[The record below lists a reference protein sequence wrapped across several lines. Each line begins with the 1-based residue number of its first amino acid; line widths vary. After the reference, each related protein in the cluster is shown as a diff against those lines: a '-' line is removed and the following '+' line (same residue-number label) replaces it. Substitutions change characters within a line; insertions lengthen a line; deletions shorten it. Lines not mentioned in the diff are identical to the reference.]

1 MTDSPS
7 RATTRPA
14 QRVDSAAPDV
24 GFADLAERFPGGVL
38 SSDDDPMAARILG
51 AATRA
56 IAEKGFNGTN
66 IRDIGARGGMSSGS
80 LYNHFG
86 SKTDILATIALRG
99 MIALVAAC
107 EAARAEAGDDPRA
120 QLDALVAM
128 HVGIHAAHP
137 RESAIGNAELH
148 NLDADSYAEVV
159 AYRDRQ
165 ERLFTSTIE
174 AGIAQGVFATDI
186 PREAARFVIVAC
198 TGIARWYRPDGC
210 VDIDTMIARYQQ
222 LARSTAQAR
231 GAAPTDR

>member
-1 MTDSPS
+1 MTDSP
-7 RATTRPA
+7 PA
-14 QRVDSAAPDV
+14 
-24 GFADLAERFPGGVL
+24 ADLTDRFPGGVL
-38 SSDDDPMAARILG
+38 RGDDDPMAARILR
-51 AATRA
+51 AATGA

-86 SKTDILATIALRG
+86 SKADILATIALRG
-99 MIALVAAC
+99 MIALVTASQSAK
-107 EAARAEAGDDPRA
+107 AEAGSDPRA

-165 ERLFTSTIE
+165 EELFTSTIE
-174 AGIAQGVFATDI
+174 QGISQGVFATDI
-186 PREAARFVIVAC
+186 PREASRFIIVAC
-198 TGIARWYRPDGC
+198 TGIARWYRPDGRT
-210 VDIDTMIARYQQ
+210 DIDTMIARYQQ
-222 LARSTAQAR
+222 LARSTVGETSRQTMESPR
-231 GAAPTDR
+231 SDLR

>member
-1 MTDSPS
+1 MTDSP
-7 RATTRPA
+7 PA
-14 QRVDSAAPDV
+14 AAVPAAHRIDSADPGA
-24 GFADLAERFPGGVL
+24 ADLTERFPGGVL
-38 SSDDDPMAARILG
+38 RDEDDPMAARILR

-99 MIALVAAC
+99 MIALVTAC
-107 EAARAEAGDDPRA
+107 ERAKAEARNDPRA

-148 NLDADSYAEVV
+148 NLDGTSYAEVV
-159 AYRDRQ
+159 EYRDRQ
-165 ERLFTSTIE
+165 EHLFTSTIE
-174 AGIAQGVFATDI
+174 EGIAQGVFDTDL
-186 PREAARFVIVAC
+186 PREAARFIIVAC
-198 TGIARWYRPDGC
+198 TGIARWYRPGGRI
-210 VDIDTMIARYQQ
+210 DIDTMIARYQQ
-222 LARSTAQAR
+222 LARGTVQAT
-231 GAAPTDR
+231 GSPQPA

>member
-1 MTDSPS
+1 
-7 RATTRPA
+7 
-14 QRVDSAAPDV
+14 
-24 GFADLAERFPGGVL
+24 
-38 SSDDDPMAARILG
+38 MAARILR
-51 AATRA
+51 AATGA

-86 SKTDILATIALRG
+86 SKADILATIALRG
-99 MIALVAAC
+99 MIALVTASQSAK
-107 EAARAEAGDDPRA
+107 AEAGSDPRA

-165 ERLFTSTIE
+165 EELFTSTIE
-174 AGIAQGVFATDI
+174 QGVSQGVFATDI
-186 PREAARFVIVAC
+186 PREASALHHRRLHGDRTLVPTGRAHRHRHDDRSLSAAC
-198 TGIARWYRPDGC
+198 
-210 VDIDTMIARYQQ
+210 
-222 LARSTAQAR
+222 AQHR
-231 GAAPTDR
+231 R

>member
-1 MTDSPS
+1 MTDSQP
-7 RATTRPA
+7 AAAARPA
-14 QRVDSAAPDV
+14 QRPGSAAPDT
-24 GFADLAERFPGGVL
+24 GASDLTERFPGGVL
-38 SSDDDPMAARILG
+38 RSDDDPMAARILR

-80 LYNHFG
+80 LYNHFA

-99 MIALVAAC
+99 LIALVTAS
-107 EAARAEAGDDPRA
+107 ERAKADAGDDPRA

-148 NLDADSYAEVV
+148 NLDGASYAEVV

-174 AGIAQGVFATDI
+174 AGIAQGAFATDT

-198 TGIARWYRPDGC
+198 TGIARWYRPDGR

-222 LARSTAQAR
+222 LARSTVQAVDPA
-231 GAAPTDR
+231 GSA